1 MNEKYLWEE
10 KKWKQREIL
19 ETLWKQNYMQLGKDE
34 IFLVYSFSERT
45 ILEQ

>member
-1 MNEKYLWEE
+1 MKAE
-10 KKWKQREIL
+10 RIF